1 MAWNF
6 NPNLPIYAQIIQE
19 MKRRMIRHE
28 LSAGERIPSV
38 RDLAKEAGVNPNTM
52 QKALADLEAEG
63 LLDTERT
70 AGRFI
75 TSDGEKLA
83 ALRKNYL
90 QERLAPLLQELQDL
104 GVTPEELGQLT
115 SQYFKEETP

>member
-38 RDLAKEAGVNPNTM
+38 RDLADEAGVNPNTM
-52 QKALADLEAEG
+52 QKALTDLEAEG

-104 GVTPEELGQLT
+104 GVTPEELGELT
-115 SQYFKEETP
+115 AQYFKEETP